1 MELARLLYQDG
12 FSLVLVARDVGSLQD
27 IKESLETEATRVAVT
42 EGQQGRLGPSSRE
55 WEEEDGQN
63 NQNRDANQGSS
74 DNEDHEDDNAMA
86 RRQAYPQS
94 QSHSH
99 TQQPPTISSGSSS
112 PISDSILDVFTSTKT
127 MVSSNVVDTG
137 ASAESATAIKQQQ
150 PLSAHKISPSSSL
163 RRRQSR
169 RRSSGGSSSSNSE
182 FDRRATHAPQQPSS
196 STPTPSSPGPDAL
209 DATPSS
215 MLQRLPSPPRQEI
228 VLIPAD
234 LSSRC
239 VSPSLLLATPPYL
252 DCNLTLSLTVTLL

>member
-1 MELARLLYQDG
+1 MADKEHKDIPVKEQDDGSALVKVEPHEQDEFEKELNKDAQD
-12 FSLVLVARDVGSLQD
+12 
-27 IKESLETEATRVAVT
+27 KNN
-42 EGQQGRLGPSSRE
+42 
-55 WEEEDGQN
+55 EDHE
-63 NQNRDANQGSS
+63 DS

-163 RRRQSR
+163 QI
-169 RRSSGGSSSSNSE
+169 G
-182 FDRRATHAPQQPSS
+182 RASC
-196 STPTPSSPGPDAL
+196 
-209 DATPSS
+209 
-215 MLQRLPSPPRQEI
+215 RER
-228 VLIPAD
+228 V
-234 LSSRC
+234 
-239 VSPSLLLATPPYL
+239 
-252 DCNLTLSLTVTLL
+252 